1 MTKPNK
7 ELSCWKNYV
16 IIALSIICIL
26 LCFDDY
32 SLRNIKHLS
41 ISELSIKRMN
51 EVKPLD
57 SVIIVS
63 KERVR
68 VAEVNISK
76 IHVKKSLIIKKSDS
90 LISVINLTADTSQF
104 TITKSLCQNTGDSVN
119 LKEINYCLQ
128 RGVEQEELYQNS
140 VNEVYEKD
148 KIISSQEMIISMKD
162 SIAIKALVFEDE
174 IISEN
179 MQLTDSLETQTRR
192 KRIWRSISS
201 GAVAVSLVLLAIVV
215 L

>member
-1 MTKPNK
+1 M
-7 ELSCWKNYV
+7 KNSHKDYV
-16 IIALSIICIL
+16 IATLIIIL
-26 LCFDDY
+26 LLVCFDDY
-32 SLRNIKHLS
+32 RLRNIKPKS
-41 ISELSIKRMN
+41 ISERSTKMMK

-57 SVIIVS
+57 SVITVS
-63 KERVR
+63 EESVR
-68 VAEVNISK
+68 VAEVNVSK
-76 IHVKKSLIIKKSDS
+76 IHAKKSSIVKKSDS
-90 LISVINLTADTSQF
+90 LVNVIKSTEYKDQF
-104 TITKSLCQNTGDSVN
+104 AITKSLCQNTGDSVN

-128 RGVEQEELYQNS
+128 RGAEQEELYQNS

-179 MQLTDSLETQTRR
+179 MQLTDGLETQTRR
-192 KRIWRSISS
+192 KRIWRSVAS
-201 GAVAVSLVLLAIVV
+201 GAIAVSLVLAAILV

>member
-1 MTKPNK
+1 M
-7 ELSCWKNYV
+7 
-16 IIALSIICIL
+16 
-26 LCFDDY
+26 
-32 SLRNIKHLS
+32 
-41 ISELSIKRMN
+41 
-51 EVKPLD
+51 
-57 SVIIVS
+57 
-63 KERVR
+63 
-68 VAEVNISK
+68 
-76 IHVKKSLIIKKSDS
+76 
-90 LISVINLTADTSQF
+90 
-104 TITKSLCQNTGDSVN
+104 
-119 LKEINYCLQ
+119 Q
-128 RGVEQEELYQNS
+128 RGVKQEELYQNS

>member
-32 SLRNIKHLS
+32 SLRNVKHLS

-128 RGVEQEELYQNS
+128 RGVEQEALYQNS

-148 KIISSQEMIISMKD
+148 KIISSQVLIINMKD